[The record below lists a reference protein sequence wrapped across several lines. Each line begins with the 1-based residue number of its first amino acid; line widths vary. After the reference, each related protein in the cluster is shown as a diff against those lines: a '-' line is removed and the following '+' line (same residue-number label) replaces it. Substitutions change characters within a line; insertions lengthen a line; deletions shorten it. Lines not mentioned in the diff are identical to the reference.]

1 MKNLLILLSLF
12 VSFSA
17 FAADPGQG
25 PADAAIAKSAH
36 PTELAN
42 PSDAVKDKTLLAKP
56 IGDACKSDRV
66 KFCKHVHGAKNKMSC
81 LKAHTSELSKACQ
94 DSLTATMP
102 AKK

>member
-1 MKNLLILLSLF
+1 MKNLVMLLSIF
-12 VSFSA
+12 VSVSA

-25 PADAAIAKSAH
+25 PADAAIAKSAN

-56 IGDACKSDRV
+56 IVDACKADRV

-81 LKAHTSELSKACQ
+81 LQTHAAELSKACQ
-94 DSLTATMP
+94 DSLMATMP